1 MRNTY
6 ASVSLG
12 TIKNNTGIIKEN
24 CGDSVAVCAVIKADA
39 YGHGMVKVAEALSS
53 TADYFAVALVT
64 EGKLLRENNITLPIL
79 LLGSIDKDEIE
90 DAIQNNLT
98 ITAASIDKLTMIA
111 EAGKKVGIVP
121 TVHLKIDTGMG
132 RVGVNWERKESFIA
146 LAKAY
151 QDEGKINCEGIYSH
165 FADSVDDEYTQ
176 MQFDRF
182 KQVTDFAESLGFR
195 PKYFHIC
202 SSRAIFVFPQYHL
215 DMVRP
220 GIAIY
225 GIEPECESSVLPE
238 TIRPALE
245 LKTKITYFKAV
256 KKDDA
261 IGYGKTY
268 RVKEDIERVVTL
280 PLGYADGYP
289 RRLSNCGHVL
299 IRGKKFPIVGRV
311 CMDQFMVSVGAGGEA
326 YTGDTVTLIGSEDSL
341 GEKKEITVQ
350 EIATIVGTAP
360 HEITTCLSAR
370 VPRIYID

>member
-12 TIKNNTGIIKEN
+12 AIKNNTDTIKKT
-24 CGDSVAVCAVIKADA
+24 CGDGVAVCAVIKADA
-39 YGHGMVKVAEALSS
+39 YGHGMVKVAEVLSA
-53 TADYFAVALVT
+53 TADYFAVALVD
-64 EGKLLRENNITLPIL
+64 EGVLLRENNIVLPIL

-90 DAIQNNLT
+90 TAIQHNLT

-111 EAGKKVGIVP
+111 EAGEKVGIVP

-165 FADSVDDEYTQ
+165 FADSMDEEYTRTQ
-176 MQFDRF
+176 YSRF
-182 KQVTDFAESLGFR
+182 KGVIDHAAQLGLC
-195 PKYFHIC
+195 PKYLHIC
-202 SSRAIFVFPQYHL
+202 SSRSIFLFPDFHMT
-215 DMVRP
+215 MVRP

-225 GIEPECESSVLPE
+225 GIEPECNSHIFSES
-238 TIRPALE
+238 IMPALE
-245 LKTKITYFKAV
+245 LKTRVTYFKAIH
-256 KKDDA
+256 KDD
-261 IGYGKTY
+261 IVGYGKTY
-268 RVKEDIERVVTL
+268 KAKDDLERIITL

-289 RRLSNCGHVL
+289 RRLSNCGKV
-299 IRGKKFPIVGRV
+299 IVKGRIYPVVGRI
-311 CMDQFMVSVGAGGEA
+311 CMDQFMASLGTDGEA
-326 YTGDTVTLIGSEDSL
+326 YVGDTVTLIGKD
-341 GEKKEITVQ
+341 GEAEIRVQ
-350 EIATIVGTAP
+350 EIAEMIGTTP